1 MQKQKQYVS
10 AIHMYEQADLLQP
23 DNLWTVK
30 HLAQCYKLSDNLE
43 KALDYYRKVEDVQP
57 DNLDIALQIGQVLV
71 RMENYKEA
79 LSYFYKVEYLEKNPV
94 NAQRAIAWCSFL
106 TGKDEEALKYYH
118 IILENPSC
126 TGQDWMN
133 TGHVYFAM
141 HNIREAVRH
150 YLKAQEYEKNHEN
163 DKNAPRFKELEF
175 KRDVSTMHF
184 YIPEDKHFSASTRF
198 EKKGTSV
205 DALFREVFRW

>member
-23 DNLWTVK
+23 DNIWTVK

-150 YLKAQEYEKNHEN
+150 YLKAQEYEKNHTN
-163 DKNAPRFKELEF
+163 FLHVFYKDKEALLSRGLSE
-175 KRDVSTMHF
+175 
-184 YIPEDKHFSASTRF
+184 EDIRI
-198 EKKGTSV
+198 V
-205 DALFREVFRW
+205 LDLLV